1 MCVNNCEVSRGYIFH
16 TKLSF
21 FYTYVQISVC
31 KFLGIVFGITYH
43 QIICHEYNK
52 FANTS
57 TLYVVS
63 TYFSR
68 YFILH
73 EP

>member
-1 MCVNNCEVSRGYIFH
+1 MTNILYVKFLEAIFLIQNYH
-16 TKLSF
+16 SSI
-21 FYTYVQISVC
+21 QISVC

-57 TLYVVS
+57 TMYVVKYILFKIF
-63 TYFSR
+63 YFT
-68 YFILH
+68 
-73 EP
+73 

>member
-1 MCVNNCEVSRGYIFH
+1 MCVNNCEVSRGYIFIQNYH
-16 TKLSF
+16 SS
-21 FYTYVQISVC
+21 VQISVC

-57 TLYVVS
+57 TLYVVKYILFKIF
-63 TYFSR
+63 YFT
-68 YFILH
+68 
-73 EP
+73 